1 MTLFDY
7 IAFGIVG
14 LSMLIGFMRGIVR
27 EVFALLVWVAAF
39 VVARTFAVKLV
50 PFMPA
55 SIDTPSLRM
64 MSAFLATFV
73 LAFIAM
79 MVLSAIITSVL
90 KRVGLGGADRGL
102 GVMFGFVRGLAI
114 VLLAV
119 LVGGMTTLP
128 REPSWR
134 HAVSAEWF
142 ESVALSLKAWLPG
155 ELAKRIEFPARTA
168 AQSAAIRSATAQSA
182 PARNANARRAAKAKA
197 PQAAQRPKRTAAE
210 G

>member
-7 IAFGIVG
+7 IVFGIVG

-27 EVFALLVWVAAF
+27 EVFALAVWVVAF
-39 VVARTFAVKLV
+39 VLARTFAVKLL
-50 PFMPA
+50 PYMPA

-79 MVLSAIITSVL
+79 MIVSAIITSLL
-90 KRVGLGGADRGL
+90 KRIGMGSADRGL
-102 GVMFGFVRGLAI
+102 GVVFGFMRGMAI
-114 VLLAV
+114 VLIAV

-142 ESVALSLKAWLPG
+142 ESVALTLKAWLPG
-155 ELAKRIEFPARTA
+155 ELAKRIEYPSRTA
-168 AQSAAIRSATAQSA
+168 AQNAATAKSAAKPMPR
-182 PARNANARRAAKAKA
+182 
-197 PQAAQRPKRTAAE
+197 AQRTPGR

>member
-7 IAFGIVG
+7 IVFAIVG

-27 EVFALLVWVAAF
+27 EVFALAVWVVAF
-39 VVARTFAVKLV
+39 VIARTFAIKLV

-55 SIDTPSLRM
+55 SIDTPSLRV

-79 MVLSAIITSVL
+79 MIVSAIITALL
-90 KRVGLGGADRGL
+90 KRVGMGGADRGL
-102 GVMFGFVRGLAI
+102 GVVFGFMRGMAI
-114 VLLAV
+114 VLIVV

-142 ESVALSLKAWLPG
+142 ESVALTMKTWLPG
-155 ELAKRIEFPARTA
+155 ELAKRIEYPSRRAQKDA
-168 AQSAAIRSATAQSA
+168 GPQSASGSTRS
-182 PARNANARRAAKAKA
+182 PRMH
-197 PQAAQRPKRTAAE
+197 AQRASTK

>member
-7 IAFGIVG
+7 IVFAIVG

-27 EVFALLVWVAAF
+27 EVFALAVWVVAF
-39 VVARTFAVKLV
+39 VIARTFAIKLV

-55 SIDTPSLRM
+55 SIDTPSLRV

-79 MVLSAIITSVL
+79 MIVSAIITALL
-90 KRVGLGGADRGL
+90 KRVGMGGADRGL
-102 GVMFGFVRGLAI
+102 GVVFGFMRGMAI
-114 VLLAV
+114 VLIVV

-142 ESVALSLKAWLPG
+142 ESVALTLKTWLPG
-155 ELAKRIEFPARTA
+155 ELAKRIEYPSRR
-168 AQSAAIRSATAQSA
+168 AQKDAGPRSASGPTRS
-182 PARNANARRAAKAKA
+182 PRM
-197 PQAAQRPKRTAAE
+197 PAQRASTK

>member
-7 IAFGIVG
+7 IVFSIVG

-27 EVFALLVWVAAF
+27 EVFALAVWVVAF
-39 VVARTFAVKLV
+39 IIARTFAVKLV

-73 LAFIAM
+73 LAFVAM
-79 MVLSAIITSVL
+79 MIVSAIITALL
-90 KRVGLGGADRGL
+90 KRVGMGGADRGL
-102 GVMFGFVRGLAI
+102 GVVFGFMRGMAI
-114 VLLAV
+114 VLIIV

-142 ESVALSLKAWLPG
+142 ESVALTLRAWLPG
-155 ELAKRIEFPARTA
+155 DLAKRIEYPSR
-168 AQSAAIRSATAQSA
+168 
-182 PARNANARRAAKAKA
+182 RNQTGHLNARRRHGAIDFDCC
-197 PQAAQRPKRTAAE
+197 AQRELAR

>member
-7 IAFGIVG
+7 IVFAIVG

-27 EVFALLVWVAAF
+27 EVFALAVWVVAF
-39 VVARTFAVKLV
+39 VIARTFAIKLV

-55 SIDTPSLRM
+55 SIDTPSLRV

-73 LAFIAM
+73 LAFVAM
-79 MVLSAIITSVL
+79 MIVSALITALL
-90 KRVGLGGADRGL
+90 KRVGMGGADRGL
-102 GVMFGFVRGLAI
+102 GVVFGFVRGMAI
-114 VLLAV
+114 VLIAV

-142 ESVALSLKAWLPG
+142 ESVALTLKAWLPG
-155 ELAKRIEFPARTA
+155 ELAKRIDYPSRR
-168 AQSAAIRSATAQSA
+168 AQSNASARSASSVVNA
-182 PARNANARRAAKAKA
+182 PRMRAARAS
-197 PQAAQRPKRTAAE
+197 R
-210 G
+210 GG

>member
-7 IAFGIVG
+7 IVFAIVG

-27 EVFALLVWVAAF
+27 EVFALAVWIVAF
-39 VVARTFAVKLV
+39 VIARTFAIKLV

-55 SIDTPSLRM
+55 SIDTPSLRV

-79 MVLSAIITSVL
+79 MIVSAVITALL
-90 KRVGLGGADRGL
+90 KRVGMGGADRGL
-102 GVMFGFVRGLAI
+102 GVVFGFMRGMAI
-114 VLLAV
+114 VLIVV
-119 LVGGMTTLP
+119 LIGGMTTLP

-142 ESVALSLKAWLPG
+142 ESVALTLKAWLPG
-155 ELAKRIEFPARTA
+155 ELAKRIDYPSRR
-168 AQSAAIRSATAQSA
+168 AQKDASARSAGAVAGSPRMRAT
-182 PARNANARRAAKAKA
+182 RAAT
-197 PQAAQRPKRTAAE
+197 R